1 LLDIS
6 IGFLYKYICIGFLY
20 KQTYEENMNNL
31 SILRVEENA
40 YGVSI
45 KIQIKELTG
54 DDWNYGLLYA
64 TLDQLVKK
72 GLLIK
77 KEGKPMPERGGR
89 RKIYYTISRG
99 GRRALGEAYRL
110 NVALWDGVVGFAQKD
125 GDPS

>member
-1 LLDIS
+1 
-6 IGFLYKYICIGFLY
+6 
-20 KQTYEENMNNL
+20 MNNLTKNEEIVLL
-31 SILRVEENA
+31 SILRLEENA

-45 KIQIKELTG
+45 KNQIQELTG

-64 TLDQLVKK
+64 TLDQMVKK

-99 GRRALGEAYRL
+99 GQRALSEAYKL
-110 NVALWDGVVGFAQKD
+110 NAALWNGVAPFVQKK
-125 GDPS
+125 GEMS

>member
-1 LLDIS
+1 MNTLT
-6 IGFLYKYICIGFLY
+6 KN
-20 KQTYEENMNNL
+20 EEIILL
-31 SILRVEENA
+31 SILRLEDNA

-45 KIQIKELTG
+45 KNQIKDRTG

-89 RKIYYTISRG
+89 RKIYYTISKG
-99 GRRALGEAYRL
+99 GHRALAEAYKL
-110 NVALWDGVVGFAQKD
+110 QVALWDGVAAFAQKK
-125 GDPS
+125 GEPS